1 MTHTTNSPRL
11 GVALAVT
18 ALALTACGAGGTKN
32 AASVA
37 DTSKLT
43 ATPIKLGNVV
53 DLTGPIPGLFKGA
66 REATESYVNMINS
79 TGGLNGH
86 PVKLV
91 EGDGQTSCNGAT
103 AAWGT
108 VMPQVQAMVGSISAL
123 DSCAAKALGA
133 SPNTPAVF
141 QILNPV
147 LSGIPN
153 TFAPSPRPLGQ
164 AIGAYKYISSLHP
177 GAVAKLGFIV
187 NTQTEFTTTEL
198 LGGLKT
204 IGGAVAYSYTTDVT
218 KQTDYTA
225 TIIKMRSA
233 GVKWLSLDGLPIAA
247 ISRILSAAKQQNWRP
262 EVITAAPAYDGNFLK
277 LADPAAVEGVLLPLQ
292 QALFLG
298 GDRTTSVGVDE
309 YLTWLGK
316 THPGSNPDIFGAQ
329 AWASME
335 LWDQAWHVAGGTKS
349 PTDVKFA
356 LGTIQKFDAKGLIA
370 EASPTTRTPPGCWL
384 LAEIKNGQFQR
395 VEPAGKGFSCAG
407 AEFVPLS

>member
-1 MTHTTNSPRL
+1 MQRSNSARI
-11 GVALAVT
+11 GVAVT
-18 ALALTACGAGGTKN
+18 VAALALTACGSSSPAKSGST
-32 AASVA
+32 A

-43 ATPIKLGNVV
+43 GSPIKIGNVV

-66 REATESYVNMINS
+66 REATEAYVNKINS
-79 TGGLNGH
+79 TGGLDGH
-86 PVKLV
+86 PVSIV
-91 EGDGQTSCNGAT
+91 TADSQTSCNGAT
-103 AAWGT
+103 AAWGS

-123 DSCAAKALGA
+123 DSCAAKALNA
-133 SPNTPAVF
+133 SPKTPAVF
-141 QILNPV
+141 EILNPV
-147 LSGIPN
+147 LSGITN

-164 AIGAYKYISSLHP
+164 SIGAYKYISAKHP
-177 GAVAKLGFIV
+177 GAIAKLGFIA
-187 NTQTEFTTTEL
+187 NTQTEFTTIEL

-204 IGGAVAYSYTTDVT
+204 IGGAVAYTVTTDVT

-225 TIIKMRSA
+225 NIIKMRA
-233 GVKWLSLDGLPIAA
+233 NGVKWLSMDGLPIDA

-298 GDRTTSVGVDE
+298 GDRKTSVGVDE
-309 YLTWLGK
+309 YLTWLEK
-316 THPGSNPDIFGAQ
+316 THPGAKPDIFGAQ
-329 AWASME
+329 AWASAE
-335 LWDQAWHVAGGTKS
+335 LWNQAWHKAGGTKS
-349 PTDVKFA
+349 PDDVRFA

-384 LAEIKNGQFQR
+384 VAEIKGGAFER
-395 VEPAGKGFSCAG
+395 VEPADKGFSCDG